1 MENQVAKKPSIKDA
15 LMSNM
20 SVQQVFNM
28 PEITNQIAGVR
39 QKFFLQESKQA
50 VAVAER
56 EKFHFMKLINDSQVL
71 QKCSK
76 MTLYGVWM
84 DATALNLSF
93 DPNSKH
99 CYVVPMGN
107 KATLM
112 ISGPGELMLRQ
123 EAGQIRAC
131 SNPTIVWSCDKYK
144 KKTVDSKVVY
154 DYEQV
159 LPRPA
164 DAVIVACFITFTLG
178 DGSRDGFDVTAAD
191 MEYYKSFSTAKNS
204 TAWTK
209 GLQGMYEAKCLKHA
223 FGAIPKPKKLSQVKF
238 SKLESEAIDEPET
251 IDYGIEEDGET
262 ATPVNP
268 VTPVTNHAEKK
279 VITVQFDDVEVIPE
293 F

>member
-1 MENQVAKKPSIKDA
+1 MEQSKKMTIKDA
-15 LMSNM
+15 LLSNLP
-20 SVQQVFNM
+20 VQQVFNM

-50 VAVAER
+50 QAIAER
-56 EKFHFMKLINDSQVL
+56 EKFHFMKLINDNPKL
-71 QKCSK
+71 QECSK
-76 MTLYGVWM
+76 MTLYGAWM

-99 CYVVPMGN
+99 CYIVPMGN

-112 ISGPGELMLRQ
+112 IGGQGELIIRQ
-123 EAGQIRAC
+123 EAGQLRTC
-131 SNPTIVWSCDKYK
+131 SNPTIVWSCDNYK
-144 KKTVDSKVVY
+144 KKTVDSRVVY

-159 LPRPA
+159 LPRPK
-164 DAVIVACFITFTLG
+164 DAVIIACFITFTLA
-178 DGSRDGFDVTAAD
+178 DGTRDGFDITAAD
-191 MEYYKSFSTAKNS
+191 MEYYRKFSSSPNS

-251 IDYGIEEDGET
+251 IDYGIDDDGVVTEIPTQVQPTQSQNNDNIPYAEE
-262 ATPVNP
+262 
-268 VTPVTNHAEKK
+268 
-279 VITVQFDDVEVIPE
+279 IPE
-293 F
+293 SF